1 MKVEDVER
9 MLTAIKSIEDEYK
22 VLEGLRNNVPVEFE
36 DDMRTALAYIRLAK
50 QNLLGICISEMEEE
64 EGR

>member
-22 VLEGLRNNVPVEFE
+22 VLEDLRNNVPVEFE
-36 DDMRTALAYIRLAK
+36 DEMRMAMAYMRSAR
-50 QNLLGICISEMEEE
+50 QSLLLICMSEMEEY
-64 EGR
+64 R

>member
-64 EGR
+64 GR